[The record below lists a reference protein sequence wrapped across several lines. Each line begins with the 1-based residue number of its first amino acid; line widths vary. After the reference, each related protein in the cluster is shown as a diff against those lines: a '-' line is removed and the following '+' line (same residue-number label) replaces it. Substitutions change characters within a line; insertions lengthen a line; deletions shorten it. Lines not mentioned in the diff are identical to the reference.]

1 MHHPTSSELQ
11 LADSHLEIILK
22 DILINLGIHFPLH
35 NGKQSM
41 SRDSK
46 ADPILMLYCWEDV
59 FFLRHKQ
66 RCMFFWNNY
75 ICPLEIFPVVLWSVK
90 VVFGKL

>member
-1 MHHPTSSELQ
+1 MDIMIRFTSIFRVIMMMHHPTSSELQ

-46 ADPILMLYCWEDV
+46 ADPNPDALLLGRC
-59 FFLRHKQ
+59 FL
-66 RCMFFWNNY
+66 FT
-75 ICPLEIFPVVLWSVK
+75 P
-90 VVFGKL
+90 